1 MSDEIGAHELVEW
14 MAYAKL
20 EPFGQTVEDYRAGL
34 GPAMQVNMNRPEGSE
49 ATMPLELY
57 PWHREAKAAEPK
69 SREQLE
75 REIKQFLIGG
85 SNG

>member
-1 MSDEIGAHELVEW
+1 

-34 GPAMQVNMNRPEGSE
+34 GPAMQVNINRPEGSE

-57 PWHREAKAAEPK
+57 PWHREAQVVDAPTE
-69 SREQLE
+69 REALE
-75 REIKQFLIGG
+75 RAIKQHLLGG
-85 SNG
+85 GNG